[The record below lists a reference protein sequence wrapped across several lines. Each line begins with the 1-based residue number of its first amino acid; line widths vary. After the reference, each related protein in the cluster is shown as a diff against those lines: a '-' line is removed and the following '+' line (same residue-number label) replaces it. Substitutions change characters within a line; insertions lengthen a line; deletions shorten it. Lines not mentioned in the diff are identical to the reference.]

1 MIPPAAFSF
10 STATSTVG
18 VVDKPISITS
28 KPHPI
33 NVPETIFDTNK
44 PEILASL
51 PITIFFESFPCEEI
65 NFAYAEVNLTISIGV
80 KESPTAPPIVPL
92 IPEID
97 LISVIIF
104 FILHKIKQITR
115 LLIQYFYLCY
125 IIYQIMIEILKNIPS
140 RASKPREEGLTM
152 VMDKG
157 LSLNEAENMV
167 ALKSELTDIVKLGF
181 GTSLLTRFID
191 KKINLYQKSGMMVY
205 TGGTLFEAFVIRN
218 QFDDFCKLMDK
229 LKLEMVEVSDGS
241 ISINHDVK
249 CEYIQKL
256 SKNFKVISEIGSK
269 DESIILDD
277 SQWISFMKKELDA
290 GSWKVIA
297 EAREGG
303 NVGMFDPNG
312 NIKKDLID
320 KITSDIPVDKILWE
334 APQKKQ
340 QVWFINSFGANVNLG
355 NISPND
361 IISLECLRLGL
372 RGDTFENYL

>member
-1 MIPPAAFSF
+1 MI
-10 STATSTVG
+10 
-18 VVDKPISITS
+18 D
-28 KPHPI
+28 
-33 NVPETIFDTNK
+33 
-44 PEILASL
+44 
-51 PITIFFESFPCEEI
+51 
-65 NFAYAEVNLTISIGV
+65 
-80 KESPTAPPIVPL
+80 
-92 IPEID
+92 
-97 LISVIIF
+97 
-104 FILHKIKQITR
+104 
-115 LLIQYFYLCY
+115 
-125 IIYQIMIEILKNIPS
+125 ILKNIPI
-140 RASKPREEGLTM
+140 RAEKPRDKGLTM

-181 GTSLLTRFID
+181 GTSLLTRYID
-191 KKINLYQKSGMMVY
+191 KKIKLYHKAGIMVY
-205 TGGTLFEAFVIRN
+205 VGGTLFEAFTVRN

-241 ISINHDVK
+241 ISIEHDTK

-269 DESIILDD
+269 CESNSLED
-277 SQWISFMKKELDA
+277 SDWIEYMNKELQA

-312 NIKKDLID
+312 NIKENLIK
-320 KITSDIPVDKILWE
+320 KITNKILTSKILWE

-340 QVWFINSFGANVNLG
+340 QVWFINNFGANVNLG

-361 IISLECLRLGL
+361 IISLECLRIGL
-372 RGDTFENYL
+372 RGDTFDNYL

>member
-1 MIPPAAFSF
+1 
-10 STATSTVG
+10 
-18 VVDKPISITS
+18 
-28 KPHPI
+28 
-33 NVPETIFDTNK
+33 
-44 PEILASL
+44 
-51 PITIFFESFPCEEI
+51 
-65 NFAYAEVNLTISIGV
+65 
-80 KESPTAPPIVPL
+80 
-92 IPEID
+92 
-97 LISVIIF
+97 
-104 FILHKIKQITR
+104 
-115 LLIQYFYLCY
+115 
-125 IIYQIMIEILKNIPS
+125 MIEILKNIPS

-241 ISINHDVK
+241 ISIHHDVK

>member
-1 MIPPAAFSF
+1 MI
-10 STATSTVG
+10 
-18 VVDKPISITS
+18 D
-28 KPHPI
+28 
-33 NVPETIFDTNK
+33 
-44 PEILASL
+44 
-51 PITIFFESFPCEEI
+51 
-65 NFAYAEVNLTISIGV
+65 
-80 KESPTAPPIVPL
+80 
-92 IPEID
+92 
-97 LISVIIF
+97 
-104 FILHKIKQITR
+104 
-115 LLIQYFYLCY
+115 
-125 IIYQIMIEILKNIPS
+125 ILKNIPD
-140 RASKPREEGLTM
+140 RAEKPRDKGLTM

-181 GTSLLTRFID
+181 GTSLLTRYID
-191 KKINLYQKSGMMVY
+191 KKIKLYHKAGIMVY
-205 TGGTLFEAFVIRN
+205 VGGTLFEAFTVRN

-241 ISINHDVK
+241 ISIEHDTK

-269 DESIILDD
+269 CESNSLED
-277 SQWISFMKKELDA
+277 SDWMEYMNKELQA

-312 NIKKDLID
+312 NIKENLIK
-320 KITSDIPVDKILWE
+320 KITNKISTSKILWE

-340 QVWFINSFGANVNLG
+340 QVWFINNFGANVNLG

-361 IISLECLRLGL
+361 IISLECLRIGL
-372 RGDTFENYL
+372 RGDTFDNYL

>member
-1 MIPPAAFSF
+1 MI
-10 STATSTVG
+10 
-18 VVDKPISITS
+18 D
-28 KPHPI
+28 
-33 NVPETIFDTNK
+33 
-44 PEILASL
+44 
-51 PITIFFESFPCEEI
+51 
-65 NFAYAEVNLTISIGV
+65 
-80 KESPTAPPIVPL
+80 
-92 IPEID
+92 
-97 LISVIIF
+97 
-104 FILHKIKQITR
+104 
-115 LLIQYFYLCY
+115 
-125 IIYQIMIEILKNIPS
+125 ILKNIPD
-140 RASKPREEGLTM
+140 RAEKPRDKGLTM

-181 GTSLLTRFID
+181 GTSLLTRYID
-191 KKINLYQKSGMMVY
+191 KKIKLYHKAGIMVY
-205 TGGTLFEAFVIRN
+205 VGGTLFEAFTVRN

-241 ISINHDVK
+241 ISIEHDTK

-269 DESIILDD
+269 CESNSLED
-277 SQWISFMKKELDA
+277 SDWIAYMNKELQA

-312 NIKKDLID
+312 NIKENLIK
-320 KITSDIPVDKILWE
+320 KITNKISTSKILWE

-340 QVWFINSFGANVNLG
+340 QVWFINNFGANVNLG

-361 IISLECLRLGL
+361 IISLECLRIGL
-372 RGDTFENYL
+372 RGDTFDNYL

>member
-1 MIPPAAFSF
+1 
-10 STATSTVG
+10 
-18 VVDKPISITS
+18 
-28 KPHPI
+28 
-33 NVPETIFDTNK
+33 
-44 PEILASL
+44 
-51 PITIFFESFPCEEI
+51 
-65 NFAYAEVNLTISIGV
+65 
-80 KESPTAPPIVPL
+80 
-92 IPEID
+92 
-97 LISVIIF
+97 
-104 FILHKIKQITR
+104 
-115 LLIQYFYLCY
+115 
-125 IIYQIMIEILKNIPS
+125 MIEILKNIPS

-312 NIKKDLID
+312 NIKKDLIN
-320 KITSDIPVDKILWE
+320 KITSVIPIDKILWE

>member
-1 MIPPAAFSF
+1 
-10 STATSTVG
+10 
-18 VVDKPISITS
+18 
-28 KPHPI
+28 
-33 NVPETIFDTNK
+33 
-44 PEILASL
+44 
-51 PITIFFESFPCEEI
+51 
-65 NFAYAEVNLTISIGV
+65 
-80 KESPTAPPIVPL
+80 
-92 IPEID
+92 
-97 LISVIIF
+97 
-104 FILHKIKQITR
+104 
-115 LLIQYFYLCY
+115 
-125 IIYQIMIEILKNIPS
+125 
-140 RASKPREEGLTM
+140 M

-320 KITSDIPVDKILWE
+320 KITSNIPVDKILWE

>member
-1 MIPPAAFSF
+1 
-10 STATSTVG
+10 
-18 VVDKPISITS
+18 
-28 KPHPI
+28 
-33 NVPETIFDTNK
+33 
-44 PEILASL
+44 
-51 PITIFFESFPCEEI
+51 
-65 NFAYAEVNLTISIGV
+65 
-80 KESPTAPPIVPL
+80 
-92 IPEID
+92 
-97 LISVIIF
+97 
-104 FILHKIKQITR
+104 
-115 LLIQYFYLCY
+115 
-125 IIYQIMIEILKNIPS
+125 MIEILKNIPS

-229 LKLEMVEVSDGS
+229 LNLEMVEVSDGS

>member
-1 MIPPAAFSF
+1 
-10 STATSTVG
+10 
-18 VVDKPISITS
+18 
-28 KPHPI
+28 
-33 NVPETIFDTNK
+33 
-44 PEILASL
+44 
-51 PITIFFESFPCEEI
+51 
-65 NFAYAEVNLTISIGV
+65 
-80 KESPTAPPIVPL
+80 
-92 IPEID
+92 
-97 LISVIIF
+97 
-104 FILHKIKQITR
+104 
-115 LLIQYFYLCY
+115 
-125 IIYQIMIEILKNIPS
+125 MIEILKNIPS

-241 ISINHDVK
+241 ISIHHDVK

-277 SQWISFMKKELDA
+277 SQWISFMRKELDA

-320 KITSDIPVDKILWE
+320 KITSNIPVDKILWE